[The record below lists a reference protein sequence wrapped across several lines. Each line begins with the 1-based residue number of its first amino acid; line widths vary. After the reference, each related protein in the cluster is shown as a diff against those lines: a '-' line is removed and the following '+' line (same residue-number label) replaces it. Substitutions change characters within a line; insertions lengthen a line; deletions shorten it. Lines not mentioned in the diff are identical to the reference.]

1 MQSWTPRR
9 PSPGLKA
16 QLFPAAAG
24 SARERQSIFLWAWLA
39 PALAVVC
46 LALFLTGRSGDRLGT
61 LAVAPAT
68 NLVLG
73 VAWSNV
79 NFMAGYNGAYHST
92 HNTFGRPFLNGQ
104 IGSLP

>member
-1 MQSWTPRR
+1 MFHATALP
-9 PSPGLKA
+9 
-16 QLFPAAAG
+16 
-24 SARERQSIFLWAWLA
+24 AREQQRLLLWAWLA

-46 LALFLTGRSGDRLGT
+46 LALFLAGRSAERLGT

-79 NFMAGYNGAYHST
+79 NLMVGYNGAYHSA